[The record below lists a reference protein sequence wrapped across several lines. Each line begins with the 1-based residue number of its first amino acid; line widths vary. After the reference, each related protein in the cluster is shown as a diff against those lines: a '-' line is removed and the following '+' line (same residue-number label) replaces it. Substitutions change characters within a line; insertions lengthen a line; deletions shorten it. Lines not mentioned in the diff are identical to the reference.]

1 MSQLRKPLR
10 QGSRLQQDVLRTS
23 FLSSHDGVL
32 NGNSRAVARIR
43 ASFVARSFRVTSTL
57 RTLVRPLFPMLGKI
71 LMHGQA
77 RMPRS
82 RKRARRVHS
91 GIDNPANESSSKY
104 VSLPLCLYLPISTAP
119 PVSPSLLLPLHLFIR
134 FLSSRSPS
142 PPARSLSHALPL
154 NRSLFSLSPSRLP
167 PPRSFSFLLLEQS

>member
-43 ASFVARSFRVTSTL
+43 ASFVAMSFRVTSTL
-57 RTLVRPLFPMLGKI
+57 RTLVRPLFQMLGKI

-104 VSLPLCLYLPISTAP
+104 VSPPLCLY
-119 PVSPSLLLPLHLFIR
+119 SPSLPLLLSPPPSSSHFIYPSASSHLAPLLLPLARSLIR
-134 FLSSRSPS
+134 FLSTAPSSLSRPLDSHPL
-142 PPARSLSHALPL
+142 ARSAFCS
-154 NRSLFSLSPSRLP
+154 
-167 PPRSFSFLLLEQS
+167 